1 MPAVF
6 VGRTLNW
13 PVPSEPLSHLR
24 ILSPQQ
30 PPPLAAA
37 GAWHPGELMCLVSH
51 WELGAGPSNFA
62 AGNPVKTGTP
72 KKGTAGARHRQAQPA
87 RLCRGPLPSAPGSHS
102 QGQGTEEQAAR
113 THSEGPEIHIPVTS
127 AVGSG
132 ERRLHGARRLGLLT
146 TTQPCSKAHWAL
158 EVETPMA
165 LSIPI

>member
-72 KKGTAGARHRQAQPA
+72 KKGTAGALATGRLSQPA
-87 RLCRGPLPSAPGSHS
+87 
-102 QGQGTEEQAAR
+102 
-113 THSEGPEIHIPVTS
+113 S
-127 AVGSG
+127 AVAPCPQLRG
-132 ERRLHGARRLGLLT
+132 HTARARGQKSKLLAL
-146 TTQPCSKAHWAL
+146 TQKDQKFTFL
-158 EVETPMA
+158 
-165 LSIPI
+165 